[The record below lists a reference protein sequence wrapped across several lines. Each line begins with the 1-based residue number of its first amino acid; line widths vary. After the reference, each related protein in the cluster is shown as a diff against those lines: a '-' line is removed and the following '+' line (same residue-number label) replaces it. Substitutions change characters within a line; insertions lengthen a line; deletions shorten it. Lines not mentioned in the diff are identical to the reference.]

1 MAYFFDKTF
10 LEKSLC
16 RDYITQNESFIMNK
30 GDLSMDYDM
39 ITLVSKLRNVKN
51 MEELSEVK
59 ELGESFVRK
68 QKNYAILTL
77 MAVAEEMG
85 NDEILDSIDKMKE
98 YLNIVLKKND
108 PEH

>member
-1 MAYFFDKTF
+1 
-10 LEKSLC
+10 
-16 RDYITQNESFIMNK
+16 
-30 GDLSMDYDM
+30 MDYDM

-108 PEH
+108 PER

>member
-1 MAYFFDKTF
+1 
-10 LEKSLC
+10 
-16 RDYITQNESFIMNK
+16 
-30 GDLSMDYDM
+30 MDYDM

-51 MEELSEVK
+51 MEELAEVK

-85 NDEILDSIDKMKE
+85 DKEVLESVDKLKVYLSSI
-98 YLNIVLKKND
+98 LKKEKTNV
-108 PEH
+108 